1 MFNMPIGFYGGY
13 GHVTNASIANLPYI
27 NVLPMM
33 MTNYGGRDWQIT
45 PIESYA
51 GYNTQILFNGPA
63 QQSYGVP
70 GFVNSPYMTAD
81 LGAIQA
87 SASAMAQANL
97 AQIIYSPYAS
107 QFINTGIA
115 AIDDAINGYE
125 AKIANADTP
134 ADQKAIMEQAVK
146 DLKAKK
152 EELEKMKTATDME
165 PSDAYTK
172 SKEIKE
178 AIDKTIREVNSK
190 LSGAAPA
197 SSTPAA
203 SDSSKPA
210 ASDSSKPAASDSSKP
225 AESSTPADSSTPAAS
240 TDTKTPATQG
250 GSGEIDN
257 FNLGILNDTD
267 AFHKA
272 VAGLGTSD
280 KVLEDIIDTHAK
292 DGTMLELMLCYNNKY
307 GDAKKESFIEAFM
320 DDEDHEEA
328 LDMLPKIVNALVTRA
343 KAMGVYDDEFRQWE
357 IAITRETTASDWGFL
372 GLDAIFSSIDDDVV
386 CENIDK
392 MVKKMGEKLGS
403 RYATV
408 QKTES

>member
-1 MFNMPIGFYGGY
+1 MPIGFCGGY
-13 GHVTNASIANLPYI
+13 GHVTNASIANFPYI

-33 MTNYGGRDWQIT
+33 MTNYGGDLQLT
-45 PIESYA
+45 TIEPYA

-81 LGAIQA
+81 MGAIQA
-87 SASAMAQANL
+87 SAGAMAQSNL
-97 AQIIYSPYAS
+97 AQIYSQYAS

-115 AIDDAINGYE
+115 TIDNAIKAYE

-197 SSTPAA
+197 SSTPA
-203 SDSSKPA
+203 DSSASSEQA
-210 ASDSSKPAASDSSKP
+210 AA
-225 AESSTPADSSTPAAS
+225 ADSSATGNQPAATGDQS
-240 TDTKTPATQG
+240 AQMSAQAQQAAESQQAATQG
-250 GSGEIDN
+250 GTSNIDDLPLTVYNDIESVKNAISG
-257 FNLGILNDTD
+257 FGTND
-267 AFHKA
+267 
-272 VAGLGTSD
+272 G
-280 KVLEDIIDTHAK
+280 VLEDIVDKYSTQGAII
-292 DGTMLELMLCYNNKY
+292 ELMLGYQDKY

-320 DDEDHEEA
+320 DDVDHNEA
-328 LDMLPKIVNALVTRA
+328 CDMLPKIVNSLVARA
-343 KAMGVYDDEFRQWE
+343 KAEGVYDNEFRQWE
-357 IAITRETTASDWGFL
+357 VMVTRQVTKSDWSIFGL
-372 GLDAIFSSIDDDVV
+372 GAILSSIDDDIV
-386 CENIDK
+386 CTCIDNMRAK
-392 MVKKMGEKLGS
+392 LGKKLGS
-403 RYATV
+403 RFAGEIKDFKV
-408 QKTES
+408 SN

>member
-1 MFNMPIGFYGGY
+1 MFNMPIGFCGGY
-13 GHVTNASIANLPYI
+13 GHVTNASIANFPYI

-33 MTNYGGRDWQIT
+33 MTNYGGDLQLT
-45 PIESYA
+45 TIEPYA

-81 LGAIQA
+81 MGAIQA
-87 SASAMAQANL
+87 SASAMAQSNL
-97 AQIIYSPYAS
+97 AQIYSQYAS

-115 AIDDAINGYE
+115 TIDNAIKAYE

-134 ADQKAIMEQAVK
+134 ADQKAIMEEAVK

-197 SSTPAA
+197 SSTPA
-203 SDSSKPA
+203 DSSASSEQA
-210 ASDSSKPAASDSSKP
+210 AA
-225 AESSTPADSSTPAAS
+225 ADSSATGNQPAATGDQS
-240 TDTKTPATQG
+240 AQMSAQAQQAAESQQAATQG

-280 KVLEDIIDTHAK
+280 KVLEDIIDTHAN

-403 RYATV
+403 RYASV